1 MIEVFITDISNKIQ
15 AEKVLNNLQKKHP
28 DLRINYDLSETELP
42 FPCGHTIL
50 RIEGIDV
57 NTKAIMKIVIGLGFQ
72 TEILEDKI
80 CN

>member
-28 DLRINYDLSETELP
+28 DLRINYDLRETELA

-57 NTKAIMKIVIGLGFQ
+57 NTKAIMKIVIDLGFQ
-72 TEILEDKI
+72 SEILEDKI

>member
-1 MIEVFITDISNKIQ
+1 MTEVFITDNSNKIE
-15 AEKVLNNLQKKHP
+15 AEKVLNNLQKNYP
-28 DLRINYDLSETELP
+28 DLKINYDLSETELA

-57 NTKAIMKIVIGLGFQ
+57 NTKAIMKIVIDLGFQ
-72 TEILEDKI
+72 SEILEDKI

>member
-28 DLRINYDLSETELP
+28 DLKINYDLSETELA
-42 FPCGHTIL
+42 FPCGHTIF

-57 NTKAIMKIVIGLGFQ
+57 NTKAIMKIVTGLGFQ
-72 TEILEDKI
+72 SEILEDKI